1 MNGFE
6 IERLLTL
13 IDQNIALTTASRD
26 EEVIEF
32 VKQHEDEVLGTLRRE
47 GYFDVPTSLGVVHL
61 SLHDLEAA
69 AA

>member
-26 EEVIEF
+26 EEVIEY
-32 VKQHEDEVLGTLRRE
+32 VKQHEVEVLGNLRRD
-47 GYFDVPTSLGVVHL
+47 GHYDVPSSLGTVHL
-61 SLHDLEAA
+61 SLDDLEAA